1 MKEIIELFEE
11 LHETLLI
18 PIMIPKEYK
27 RYFKDMTEGE
37 YKYINIIYQ
46 NPNIKPSEFS
56 KTAKISKPAAT
67 KIIQKFIRRNYIQ
80 KKKEDP
86 EDRKSSP
93 DSCVKCY
100 TMFLPFLLIKIDVFS

>member
-11 LHETLLI
+11 LHESFANSYYDT
-18 PIMIPKEYK
+18 KEYK

-80 KKKEDP
+80 KKKIPRIESQVQTP
-86 EDRKSSP
+86 
-93 DSCVKCY
+93 V
-100 TMFLPFLLIKIDVFS
+100 